1 MSCKGLPRPLLGA
14 LLRHREV
21 TPAKDNLAA
30 EFWSL
35 PKLLTVEPW
44 CVANF
49 RVTMSTSVK

>member
-49 RVTMSTSVK
+49 WVTMSTSVK